1 MPAKSLKEYLV
12 NIGWSSD
19 AFGLKNVKNDIKTIQ
34 GSLNKL
40 SATNVANI
48 GSTILRGAIQLG
60 SAVWNVVSGVAQA
73 DIEAK
78 RFARTMWTSVE
89 AAKSFQDASEITG
102 MTWDN
107 LFYATGEEV
116 RHFMELKN
124 LSTSLNAPSG
134 LEDTLKLIRSINYEV
149 DKFKLVIK
157 QATRWV
163 VYYFGIMNRKD
174 LTDLRTALQDFN
186 SWVIK
191 NIPIITQKIALI
203 FTILLKLGKAAI
215 NLFRAGKEILERFFG
230 VFDKQVL
237 GTAGVLTGFFA
248 LIKSGPVGW
257 LIAALT
263 AILLLIDDYT
273 TWARG
278 GHATLGALWRNMG
291 SFQDFLDSKTIEGFG
306 EAINDLL
313 VPLTDLLLQVTN
325 LQVQFWEWLNSIGAF
340 TAIKDTVLDIIHAWT
355 KALQGLDDVINLLLG
370 RFDKI
375 SENSF
380 LKKYLDIDTEDKTM
394 TFKGGT
400 FAKDTFTGK
409 WIQPMGKFAQAM
421 NPAFWGQMLGQNL
434 GSQLVRYAKG
444 NTATVAYRNSGGF
457 GGNTT
462 KSLQMNN
469 DINININGDA
479 SGTDVGNE
487 VVKSLDNY
495 ALKFSFK

>member
-1 MPAKSLKEYLV
+1 MPAQSLKEYLV

-19 AFGLKNVKNDIKTIQ
+19 SFGLKNVQDDIKTIK
-34 GSLNKL
+34 GSLDKL
-40 SATNVANI
+40 TATNVAKI
-48 GSTILRGAIQLG
+48 GSTLLQGAIQLG
-60 SAVWNVVSGVAQA
+60 SAVWNIVSGVAQA

-102 MTWDN
+102 LTWDG

-134 LEDTLKLIRSINYEV
+134 LEDTLKLVRSINYEV
-149 DKFKLVIK
+149 DKFKLAIK

-163 VYYFGIMNRKD
+163 AYYFGVMNRKD
-174 LTDLRTALQDFN
+174 LLDLRKALRDFN
-186 SWVIK
+186 SWFIK

-203 FTILLKLGKAAI
+203 FTVLLKLGKAAI
-215 NLFRAGKEILERFFG
+215 NLFKAGKEILERFFG

-263 AILLLIDDYT
+263 AILLLLDDYT

-278 GHATLGALWRNMG
+278 GHATLGALWSNFG
-291 SFQDFLDSKTIEGFG
+291 TFQDFLDSETIEEFG
-306 EAINDLL
+306 SAINGLL
-313 VPLTDLLLQVTN
+313 KPLTDLLLQVTK
-325 LQVQFWEWLNSIGAF
+325 LQIQFWEWLASIGAID
-340 TAIKDTVLDIIHAWT
+340 AIKDTFLDVIHFWT
-355 KALQGLDDVINLLLG
+355 DALQAMDDVLNLILG
-370 RFDKI
+370 KFDKI
-375 SENSF
+375 SENS
-380 LKKYLDIDTEDKTM
+380 LLRKYLNIDTEEGQV
-394 TFKGGT
+394 KGLNFGNIGNDVINGN
-400 FAKDTFTGK
+400 FAKGFFDYIK
-409 WIQPMGKFAQAM
+409 KI
-421 NPAFWGQMLGQNL
+421 NPLNWGQLLGENIGTNL
-434 GSQLVRYAKG
+434 ANYLSGA
-444 NTATVAYRNSGGF
+444 TATASYYTS

-462 KSLQMNN
+462 KTMQQNN
-469 DINININGDA
+469 KIDIHVNGNAD
-479 SGTDVGNE
+479 GTQIGNNLT
-487 VVKSLDNY
+487 KSLENF